1 MGNVDMKTVEGFGR
15 EWSSFNQTGVP
26 REKLQEMFDE
36 YFSIFPWGLLKS
48 DAVGFDAGCGSGRWA
63 RFVAPKVG
71 KLHCVDASSEAIEV
85 AKQNLKELPN
95 CSFHNSSVDSMPMQD
110 NSMDFGYSLGVLH
123 HLPDTLAGLK
133 ACASKLKNGAPFLL
147 YLYYALENRP
157 FLFRLIWKVSDL
169 LRMVISR
176 LPHGLKLCLCNC
188 MAVLVYFPLARVSFF
203 LEKTGFS
210 VSSFP
215 LSAYRNRKFYSMRT
229 DALDRF
235 GTRLEKRFCKDEI
248 INMLKAAGFKDWN
261 FSKDVFWCVSAIKA

>member
-36 YFSIFPWGLLKS
+36 YFSILPWGLLKS

-133 ACASKLKNGAPFLL
+133 ACAS
-147 YLYYALENRP
+147 
-157 FLFRLIWKVSDL
+157 
-169 LRMVISR
+169 
-176 LPHGLKLCLCNC
+176 
-188 MAVLVYFPLARVSFF
+188 
-203 LEKTGFS
+203 
-210 VSSFP
+210 
-215 LSAYRNRKFYSMRT
+215 
-229 DALDRF
+229 
-235 GTRLEKRFCKDEI
+235 
-248 INMLKAAGFKDWN
+248 
-261 FSKDVFWCVSAIKA
+261 